1 MQGMTAASTT
11 LRHAPWTDRKGQL
24 SPLRLA
30 VFVGLLV
37 PAAVIFADLLFG
49 PMRPEP
55 FEYALHESG
64 KWVVRFLLLSLAVTP
79 FRRILAWNRLI
90 GVRRMIGVSVL
101 CYALLH
107 LGFYAA
113 QENWHLGKVASEIVL
128 RIYLTIGFAALLGL
142 IALGATSFDAAI
154 RKMGRNWN
162 LLHRLA
168 YVIGVLALIH
178 FFLQAKSDVTEPTLM
193 AGLFILLMSYRV
205 AGIIKLDIS
214 RSRVLGLCAT
224 VSAALTAGVEYAW
237 YALATGIPPKL
248 VFLANFDVETA
259 IRPAV
264 WVAIIG
270 LAIAVL
276 PLLRLLLTGIAQLR
290 PAKV

>member
-1 MQGMTAASTT
+1 MQGMTVASTT
-11 LRHAPWTDRKGQL
+11 LRHAPWTDRKGRL

-30 VFVGLLV
+30 VFIGLVV
-37 PAAVIFADLLFG
+37 PAVAIFADLYFG

-55 FEYALHESG
+55 FEYALNETG

-79 FRRILAWNRLI
+79 LRRILAWNRLI

-142 IALGATSFDAAI
+142 IALGATSFDAAV
-154 RKMGRNWN
+154 RRMGRNWT
-162 LLHRLA
+162 LLHRLT
-168 YVIGVLALIH
+168 YGIGVLALVH

-193 AGLFILLMSYRV
+193 AGLFLLLMSYRV
-205 AGIIKLDIS
+205 ASIAKLDIS
-214 RSRVLGLCAT
+214 RSWVLALCAIF
-224 VSAALTAGVEYAW
+224 SAALTAGVEYAW
-237 YALATGIPPKL
+237 YALATGIPPRL

-270 LAIAVL
+270 IAVALL
-276 PLLRLLLTGIAQLR
+276 PLLRRLVGGLAQFR
-290 PAKV
+290 PAKA

>member
-1 MQGMTAASTT
+1 MQGMTVASTP
-11 LRHAPWTDRKGQL
+11 LRFAPWTDRKGQL

-30 VFVGLLV
+30 VFIGLFL
-37 PAAVIFADLLFG
+37 PAVAIFADLVFG
-49 PMRPEP
+49 PIRPEP

-64 KWVVRFLLLSLAVTP
+64 KWVVRFLLLSLAITP

-107 LGFYAA
+107 LGFYVA
-113 QENWHLGKVASEIVL
+113 QENWHLGKVASEIMA

-142 IALGATSFDAAI
+142 IALGATSFDAAV
-154 RKMGRNWN
+154 RRMGRNWN

-205 AGIIKLDIS
+205 AGIVKLDIS
-214 RSRVLGLCAT
+214 RSWVLGLCAA
-224 VSAALTAGVEYAW
+224 VSAALTAGVEYGW

-248 VFLANFDVETA
+248 VFLANFDLETA

-270 LAIAVL
+270 IAVAAL
-276 PLLRLLLTGIAQLR
+276 PLLRLLFGGIAQLR
-290 PAKV
+290 PAKA

>member
-1 MQGMTAASTT
+1 MQDMTAASTT
-11 LRHAPWTDRKGQL
+11 LRYAPWTDRKGRL
-24 SPLRLA
+24 APLRLV
-30 VFVGLLV
+30 VFVGLFL
-37 PAAVIFADLLFG
+37 PAVAIFADLIFG

-64 KWVVRFLLLSLAVTP
+64 KWVVRFLLLSLAITP
-79 FRRILAWNRLI
+79 FRRILSWNRLI

-128 RIYLTIGFAALLGL
+128 RIYLTIGFVALLGL
-142 IALGATSFDAAI
+142 IVLGATSFDAAV
-154 RKMGRNWN
+154 RKLGRNWT
-162 LLHRLA
+162 LLHRLTYA
-168 YVIGVLALIH
+168 IGVLALIH

-193 AGLFILLMSYRV
+193 AGLFLLLMSYRV
-205 AGIIKLDIS
+205 VGVAKLDIS
-214 RSRVLGLCAT
+214 RSWVLALCAT
-224 VSAALTAGVEYAW
+224 ISAALTAGVEYAW
-237 YALATGIPPKL
+237 YALATGIPPRL

-270 LAIAVL
+270 LAVAML
-276 PLLRLLLTGIAQLR
+276 PLLRLLFTGIAQLR